1 MLNIYLTRH
10 GQDEDNAQGILN
22 GHRDM
27 PLTILGEKQA
37 EELALKIKE
46 AGLSFSK
53 IYSSPLRRAY
63 NTAKKISESLGMAD
77 PEILEDLIERD
88 FGIIT
93 GKTIKDGVAMCKPEE
108 TLKAEIITYALS
120 PLGGETF
127 PMLKERGARLLE
139 RIEKENETGNILL
152 VSHGDIGKMIYAA
165 YYNLD
170 WKEVL
175 LKFHFG
181 NSDLLLLSQNS
192 HPEDSHVFSAKQ
204 YNH

>member
-10 GQDEDNAQGILN
+10 GQDEDNASGILN
-22 GHRDM
+22 GRRDM
-27 PLTILGEKQA
+27 PLTPLGEKQA

-53 IYSSPLRRAY
+53 IYSSPLKRAY
-63 NTAKKISESLGMAD
+63 NTAKKISETLGMKD
-77 PEILEDLIERD
+77 PEMLEDLIERD
-88 FGIIT
+88 FGVIT
-93 GKTIKDGVAMCKPEE
+93 GKTISEGVEMCLPNV
-108 TLKAEIITYALS
+108 LKAEIITYALS
-120 PLGGETF
+120 PLKGETF
-127 PMLKERGARLLE
+127 PELKERGARLLE
-139 RIEKENETGNILL
+139 RIEKENEAGNILL

-181 NSDLLLLSQNS
+181 NSDLLLLSKNS
-192 HPEDSHVFSAKQ
+192 HPEDSHIFSAKQ